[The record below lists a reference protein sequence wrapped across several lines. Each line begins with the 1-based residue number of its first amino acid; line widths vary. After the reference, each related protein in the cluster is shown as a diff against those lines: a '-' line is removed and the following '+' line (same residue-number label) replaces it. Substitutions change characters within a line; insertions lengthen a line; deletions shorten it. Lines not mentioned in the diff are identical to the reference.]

1 MFLCGEERNG
11 VKEMANQPP
20 LIQIRI
26 ESWADEDANMELL
39 RRTNVPEMTKH
50 LGGPE
55 TEEQLIARHKR
66 YLKVNKAG
74 TGRMCSI
81 VLLPSL
87 EVVGGIGYW
96 ETLHHGET
104 VYEMGWSVLPPSQ
117 GKGIAVAAVA
127 AAISSAKS
135 EQKHRFV
142 YAFPSVD
149 NLASNA
155 ICKKNNFS
163 LIGECEFEYPKGS
176 FMRCNEWRLDLDT
189 TM

>member
-1 MFLCGEERNG
+1 
-11 VKEMANQPP
+11 MAKQPRVT
-20 LIQIRI
+20 QIRL
-26 ESWADEDANMELL
+26 ESWTDEDANVELL
-39 RRTNVPEMTKH
+39 RLTNVPEMTKH

-55 TEEQLIARHKR
+55 TEEQLLARHKR

-74 TGRMCSI
+74 AGRMCSI
-81 VLLPSL
+81 VLLPGH
-87 EVVGGIGYW
+87 EVVGAIGYW

-104 VYEMGWSVLPPSQ
+104 VYEMGWSVIPPFQ
-117 GKGIAVAAVA
+117 GNGIAVAATE

-155 ICKKNNFS
+155 ICRKNNFS
-163 LIGECEFEYPKGS
+163 FIGECEFEYPIGS
-176 FMRCNEWRLDLDT
+176 FMRCNEWRLDLNAT
-189 TM
+189 I